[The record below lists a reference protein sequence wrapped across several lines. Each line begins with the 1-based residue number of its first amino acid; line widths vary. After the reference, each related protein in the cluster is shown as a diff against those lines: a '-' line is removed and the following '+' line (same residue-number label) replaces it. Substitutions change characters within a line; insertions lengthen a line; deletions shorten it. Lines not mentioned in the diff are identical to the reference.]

1 MLGRRWDAGRPK
13 PACHDGCR
21 LIDRRHDLQAEDL
34 AEVASGRRPTCTA
47 AASRHTRHRRASRAA
62 GRRVIRWLVLKI
74 RRGALRLRARSRRS
88 IRRRRRRTA
97 LRIGG
102 WILVGLGGV
111 LVIAGVALI
120 VIHLTQR
127 GKDGYYT
134 SSTEHVAAPGYAV
147 TAEGLHIG
155 DLPSIATDVVGR
167 VRVSARSSNGQA
179 LFVGI
184 APQTAVN
191 AYLAGVARSEVTDV
205 NGDTVTYKTHPG
217 RAPAGP
223 PGRESFWQSAS
234 TGSGQVTASWKV
246 KGGTWAIVL
255 MNATRRCAR
264 QRGRE
269 RRRENQPAAVARP
282 RLPPRRSDR
291 RCSGRRDALEQPLTP
306 TDSHL
311 NSPHQRFR
319 TKPGRRPGEASAD

>member
-1 MLGRRWDAGRPK
+1 MAGADDPAGGSEAAREVAPSRGSAGRT
-13 PACHDGCR
+13 G
-21 LIDRRHDLQAEDL
+21 
-34 AEVASGRRPTCTA
+34 
-47 AASRHTRHRRASRAA
+47 
-62 GRRVIRWLVLKI
+62 
-74 RRGALRLRARSRRS
+74 
-88 IRRRRRRTA
+88 

-102 WILVGLGGV
+102 WILVGLGGL

-167 VRVSARSSNGQA
+167 VRVTARSSNGQV

-205 NGDTVTYKTHPG
+205 NGDTVTYKMHAG

-223 PGRESFWQSAS
+223 PGRQGFWQSATS
-234 TGSGQVTASWKV
+234 SSGEVSASWKV

-255 MNATRRCAR
+255 MNASAAAHI
-264 QRGRE
+264 
-269 RRRENQPAAVARP
+269 NAAVSVGAKTNLLLWLGLGSVLIGLIAGGAGTAMLLSSRSP
-282 RLPPRRSDR
+282 RTT
-291 RCSGRRDALEQPLTP
+291 AT
-306 TDSHL
+306 
-311 NSPHQRFR
+311 
-319 TKPGRRPGEASAD
+319 